1 MASKSSTGYGDNAPR
16 PSSDGVKQAAA
27 ARPERTDKRPAA
39 AASPSASRPPAEG
52 SRAATAPAVAPAVPS
67 NFDPSS
73 SREAL
78 IATAAYY
85 RAEKRGFGPGYEQ
98 EDWLAAEREVDGT
111 GKPPTP

>member
-1 MASKSSTGYGDNAPR
+1 MASKLSTGYGDNAPK
-16 PSSDGVKQAAA
+16 PSSDGLKQAAA

-39 AASPSASRPPAEG
+39 SAPTSRQPAEAARAAS
-52 SRAATAPAVAPAVPS
+52 APAVPS

-85 RAEKRGFGPGYEQ
+85 RAEKRGFAPGYEQ
-98 EDWLAAEREVDGT
+98 EDWLAAEREVDRT
-111 GKPPTP
+111 GKPPTL